1 MKRGGPQLGALKE
14 PMDVQGVAYMFSGM
28 SPPATPP
35 PRPEAGSTA
44 QTPRLQGVGVQTPV
58 CTWGS
63 ETAPS
68 HSPPLP
74 SPPRLLPASPGV
86 TWEERE
92 AQDLSPQVREKVG
105 ARAPLCSQ
113 GQDSSGVQPTP
124 VKPPPPRSWAGAHSA
139 FQMCTHLPAGRC
151 TQPHR

>member
-14 PMDVQGVAYMFSGM
+14 PMDVQVVAYMFSGM

-35 PRPEAGSTA
+35 PEVGSTA
-44 QTPRLQGVGVQTPV
+44 QTPQLQCIGVQTPV

-74 SPPRLLPASPGV
+74 QSPACITRSHLGGGLRALGGGRPRTS
-86 TWEERE
+86 
-92 AQDLSPQVREKVG
+92 
-105 ARAPLCSQ
+105 AP
-113 GQDSSGVQPTP
+113 
-124 VKPPPPRSWAGAHSA
+124 R
-139 FQMCTHLPAGRC
+139 
-151 TQPHR
+151 